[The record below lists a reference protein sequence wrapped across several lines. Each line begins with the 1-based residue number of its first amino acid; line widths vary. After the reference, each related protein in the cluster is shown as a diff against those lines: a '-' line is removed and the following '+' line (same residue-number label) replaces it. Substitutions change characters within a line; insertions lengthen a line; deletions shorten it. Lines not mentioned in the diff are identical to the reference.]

1 MVRALPTR
9 EPLKPLSSS
18 DKIRDLV
25 SGGTGGGQA
34 VEATQ
39 EPAERKTSRL
49 TANIR
54 ADLMSWL
61 RGEALKEAAANPD
74 ARNTTTIRDLI
85 EEAIELLQSKRK

>member
-18 DKIRDLV
+18 DKIRELV
-25 SGGTGGGQA
+25 TGTGGGEA
-34 VEATQ
+34 VEASHH
-39 EPAERKTSRL
+39 AERKTSRL

-85 EEAIELLQSKRK
+85 EEAIELLQNKRK